1 MVVGFLHINL
11 SGMTRNYQGRAESD
25 RDTKLKADGRNNMK
39 REDISKIFE
48 GATDAQISALLDINS
63 RDIGKAKADGE
74 KLQTELTA
82 AQDALKKANDTIT
95 QLEAHKGDVEKLQS
109 EIDRYRQ
116 ADADR
121 AEAER
126 QAAARA
132 ELEERFNAVTGDRKF
147 IHEFVRKGV
156 MEDFGKAL
164 ADKANRGKSDAEVF
178 SALTKD
184 QDYFASQNPAAEN
197 MAQFGNVNPDNSVM
211 AAVRAAMGLPNK

>member
-25 RDTKLKADGRNNMK
+25 RDTKLKADGRNSMK

-48 GATDAQISALLDINS
+48 GATEAQISALLDINS
-63 RDIGKAKADGE
+63 RDIGRAKADGE

-132 ELEERFNAVTGDRKF
+132 ELEKRFNAVTGDRKF

>member
-25 RDTKLKADGRNNMK
+25 RDTKLKADGRNSMK

-63 RDIGKAKADGE
+63 RDIGRAKADGE

-164 ADKANRGKSDAEVF
+164 ADRANRGKSDAEVF

-184 QDYFASQNPAAEN
+184 QNYFASQNPAAEN

>member
-1 MVVGFLHINL
+1 
-11 SGMTRNYQGRAESD
+11 
-25 RDTKLKADGRNNMK
+25 MK

-63 RDIGKAKADGE
+63 RDIGRAKADGE
-74 KLQTELTA
+74 KLQSDLTA
-82 AQDALKKANDTIT
+82 AQDALTKANDTIA
-95 QLEAHKGDVEKLQS
+95 QLEAHKGDVEKLQA

-126 QAAARA
+126 QAAERA

-178 SALTKD
+178 SALTRD
-184 QDYFASQNPAAEN
+184 QDYFASQNPADEN

>member
-211 AAVRAAMGLPNK
+211 AAMRAAMGLPNK

>member
-1 MVVGFLHINL
+1 MHINL

-25 RDTKLKADGRNNMK
+25 RDTKLKADGRNSMK

-63 RDIGKAKADGE
+63 RDIGRAKADGE

-164 ADKANRGKSDAEVF
+164 ADRANRGKSDAEVF

-184 QDYFASQNPAAEN
+184 QNYFASQNPAAEN

>member
-25 RDTKLKADGRNNMK
+25 RDTKLKADGRNSMK

-63 RDIGKAKADGE
+63 RDIGRAKADGE

-82 AQDALKKANDTIT
+82 AQDALNKANDTIT

-178 SALTKD
+178 SALTRD

-197 MAQFGNVNPDNSVM
+197 MAQFGGVEPDNSVM